1 MSYQPHPRHPPAA
14 SAASGPGRWPGAVG
28 SGFGAPYP
36 GGAPVPP
43 RRRRTALWISLVAAG
58 LFVAVVLVTG
68 FLAPGFFVRHDRS
81 PDSAAASSQVPS
93 TGGPTTSR
101 TPFSRSDPAQLQD
114 ARQVAE
120 EFLRRLNANVID
132 GSAGAK
138 TMGCPG
144 SESLLGGT
152 LLAVEPP
159 TQLAIP
165 TQGEV
170 RFRDPVIEVDVAG
183 VTDQHA
189 VTGYVRLQPWQDHQP
204 CVRILVIRW

>member
-1 MSYQPHPRHPPAA
+1 M
-14 SAASGPGRWPGAVG
+14 
-28 SGFGAPYP
+28 
-36 GGAPVPP
+36 
-43 RRRRTALWISLVAAG
+43 
-58 LFVAVVLVTG
+58 
-68 FLAPGFFVRHDRS
+68 
-81 PDSAAASSQVPS
+81 PS
-93 TGGPTTSR
+93 K
-101 TPFSRSDPAQLQD
+101 TPFSRSSPAQLQA

-120 EFLRRLNANVID
+120 EFLRRLNANTID

-138 TMGCPG
+138 AMACPG

-183 VTDQHA
+183 VTDQRT

-204 CVRILVIRW
+204 CVRILVVR